1 MTGPVDWDTNVLA
14 PLEGVF
20 GEPVNYKTAAGV
32 AVAGIVGVF
41 DSAYRD
47 VDLADPLGT
56 TTVTPVLGVRLAQF
70 TNPPVQ
76 DDTVQIPSVNTTYVV
91 RDVRND
97 GHGWAK
103 LILGKVSSP

>member
-1 MTGPVDWDTNVLA
+1 MTGPVDWDTNVLS

-20 GEPVNYKTAAGV
+20 GEAVNYKAAAGV

-41 DSAYRD
+41 DAAYRD

-70 TNPPVQ
+70 ANPPVQ
-76 DDTVQIPSVNTTYVV
+76 DDIVEVPSVNTTYVV
-91 RDVRND
+91 REVRND
-97 GHGWAK
+97 SHGWAK